1 MFRAMN
7 KNKMK
12 QDNRLYK
19 IEIREVDKGKK
30 RIKIH
35 YKSLSEDTDEWRDYC
50 SLFDLE
56 GFHCL
61 HLLYLNFIIVNF
73 ESIFRSSFPSVQQL
87 CL

>member
-35 YKSLSEDTDEWRDYC
+35 YKSLSERTNR
-50 SLFDLE
+50 
-56 GFHCL
+56 
-61 HLLYLNFIIVNF
+61 
-73 ESIFRSSFPSVQQL
+73 
-87 CL
+87 